1 MIAAGEGGV
10 AGRLLHLH
18 GVGAGGEA
26 TEAVFAVGISGGG
39 HRRAALADP
48 GAVAIKQEH
57 RGAGDAG
64 FADFLDAVGIEV
76 FPHRVAEGGGAVE
89 TRIEVCA
96 ALAGGKGDG
105 CCLAVGINIGIH
117 GVVAALVL
125 GGEQVA
131 VGFDHLHAVGA
142 GAQVLEA
149 VGAVATG
156 GGGHRNAVLT
166 DPGAIDIGEKHL
178 DPANAGFGA
187 VLETVGVAVFP
198 NEVADVHRSENP
210 SIQGVIGLSSTQS
223 DHAGQAAAI
232 RIGIDAVVAARI
244 GAGEYGAG
252 GLVTEE
258 HAVFAGGEV
267 GEAVDPVG
275 SGGGGAAGVVAGG
288 GKQAIGTAALERHR
302 EACEAGGAIIL
313 EAIAIGID
321 PETIANRS
329 GEKFAEV
336 DAGGVGAGGEGDGAD
351 QIGANGAATGAG
363 GILAIE
369 VGGRL
374 GFGDGVGAGA
384 QGREAV
390 AAVGGGDGGGID

>member
-1 MIAAGEGGV
+1 MN
-10 AGRLLHLH
+10 
-18 GVGAGGEA
+18 
-26 TEAVFAVGISGGG
+26 
-39 HRRAALADP
+39 
-48 GAVAIKQEH
+48 
-57 RGAGDAG
+57 
-64 FADFLDAVGIEV
+64 
-76 FPHRVAEGGGAVE
+76 
-89 TRIEVCA
+89 RIEVCA

-105 CCLAVGINIGIH
+105 CCLAIGINIGIL

-131 VGFDHLHAVGA
+131 VGVDHLHAVAA

-156 GGGHRNAVLT
+156 GGGDRNAVLA

-198 NEVADVHRSENP
+198 DEVADVHGSENP
-210 SIQGVIGLSSTQS
+210 RIQGVVGLSSTQS
-223 DHAGQAAAI
+223 DHARQAAAL

-244 GAGEYGAG
+244 GAGEHGAG

-258 HAVFAGGEV
+258 HAVFARGEV
-267 GEAVDPVG
+267 GEAVGPVG
-275 SGGGGAAGVVAGG
+275 CGGGAAGVVVGG
-288 GKQAIGTAALERHR
+288 AKQAIGTAALERHR
-302 EACEAGGAIIL
+302 EACDAGVAIIL

-369 VGGRL
+369 IAGRL
-374 GFGDGVGAGA
+374 RFGDGVGARAKVGEGVGA
-384 QGREAV
+384 VV
-390 AAVGGGDGGGID
+390 AAGGGEGNGVAEIVGA